1 MIIHFDYVM
10 SDFSEDG
17 DFDLSTGSLSE
28 DEQRP
33 PSPSSPT
40 PKKQQRQKAKVVSNG
55 KPKTKQPAPRVAEDN
70 TLFHEGYE
78 GYFDQH
84 KQRSTAGST
93 PFTRVAELSHAEY
106 VGIVQDQPARVREVS
121 ETLEHSFSKYYAQW
135 ALELDTGFSNLF
147 YGIGSK
153 RRLIM
158 DFLEWWDPDGTVI
171 VANGYNPATTLKEI
185 VKTATV
191 GVVDPES
198 AASWPRQPS
207 ERIPLLLNWLE
218 NTKQRLILVIHN
230 LDGHSLR
237 DDKARVFL
245 SRIAESPWVTI
256 VASVDHINSPLLYSE
271 NQRTAMNF
279 CWHHTPT
286 LAPYTLETAYE
297 NVLGLGRNQSA
308 MGARGV
314 GYVLQSL
321 TSNARALFQN
331 LVTAQYEKM
340 VGLGIDDPNT
350 IGAVQ
355 HGIPMDELYDRC
367 VRDFVV
373 SSELNFKVL
382 LTEFFEHK
390 MAERLKNRQ
399 GREIVFVPYALD
411 ELQQI
416 IEDMA

>member
-1 MIIHFDYVM
+1 MIIHSDYVM
-10 SDFSEDG
+10 GVSPDDEE
-17 DFDLSTGSLSE
+17 FDLSTGSQSE
-28 DEQRP
+28 EEKAP
-33 PSPSSPT
+33 LGSPT
-40 PKKQQRQKAKVVSNG
+40 STPKMKKDRKSRVASNKAKA
-55 KPKTKQPAPRVAEDN
+55 KQPPMRAAEEN
-70 TLFHEGYE
+70 TLFHDGYE

-84 KQRSTAGST
+84 KQRSSTVST
-93 PFTRVAELSHAEY
+93 PFTRVAEISHAEY
-106 VGIVQDQPARVREVS
+106 VKFVQDQPSRVQQVS
-121 ETLEHSFSKYYAQW
+121 SQMLHSFSKFYAQW
-135 ALELDTGFSNLF
+135 ALELESGFSNLF
-147 YGIGSK
+147 YGVGSK
-153 RRLIM
+153 RGLIM
-158 DFLEWWDPDGTVI
+158 DFLEWWDPDGTVVI
-171 VANGYNPATTLKEI
+171 ANGYNPATTLKEI
-185 VKTATV
+185 VQASTS
-191 GVVDPES
+191 GVVDMET

-207 ERIPLLLNWLE
+207 ERIPLLLKWLE
-218 NTKQRLILVIHN
+218 NTNQRLILVIHN
-230 LDGHSLR
+230 LDGRSLR
-237 DDKARVFL
+237 DDKTRAFI
-245 SRIAESPWVTI
+245 SRIAESPRATLI
-256 VASVDHINSPLLYSE
+256 ASVDHINSSLLYSE
-271 NQRTAMNF
+271 SQRTHMNF

-286 LAPYTLETAYE
+286 LVPYTLETAYE
-297 NVLGLGRNQSA
+297 NVLGLGRNQAA

-340 VGLGIDDPNT
+340 VGMGIEDPNT

-355 HGIPMDELYDRC
+355 HGIPMDELYGRC

-416 IEDMA
+416 IEDMV